1 MYECTCVYVY
11 MYVWLCMFVCLYV
24 CMFVCLYV
32 CIFVC
37 LYIFIT
43 KAANEKQE
51 KFSFLPVRKSKRSE
65 IDFTRIRT
73 CEKVLICTALI
84 LANKK

>member
-1 MYECTCVYVY
+1 MAMYLRMYKCMNVRVY
-11 MYVWLCMFVCLYV
+11 MYICMYG
-24 CMFVCLYV
+24 Y
-32 CIFVC
+32 VC
-37 LYIFIT
+37 LYICIT

-65 IDFTRIRT
+65 INFTRIRT
-73 CEKVLICTALI
+73 CKKVLICTVLI